1 MRRAPLFGRVRSST
15 VRLSSTLECVP
26 ELLNLLWGQLL
37 APAHNAQ
44 HLFALDLALP
54 FASRLRFHALAIG
67 LGVEEPRQ
75 EFEARIGDGGVARGN
90 RRDDQKVLQGAAPAF
105 PAARTKI
112 APRNRFNGATSC
124 PAVMGA
130 RMPGAI
136 PSRSAPPGSVIAAYP
151 NGAGARARMNPLPAL
166 EEPKSWVCDV
176 DVRDQE
182 GRHGTHLCRVPSGTA
197 HGLVA
202 PATATASAP
211 AARPSPPTP
220 TAVPA
225 PPAMTAAAPA
235 ATTPPSATTPPPTMT
250 APPTM
255 ASASPVSTSSVP
267 ATLAGI
273 IRLDAVEVGREE
285 VS

>member
-1 MRRAPLFGRVRSST
+1 MTCLLYANRDISTWLPQRTRFGRVRSSP
-15 VRLSSTLECVP
+15 VQLSSTLERVP

-75 EFEARIGDGGVARGN
+75 EFEARIGGGGVAREN
-90 RRDDQKVLQGAAPAF
+90 RRDDQKGLQGAAPAF

-112 APRNRFNGATSC
+112 APRNRFNGATSR

-151 NGAGARARMNPLPAL
+151 NGACRRKAKMSAL
-166 EEPKSWVCDV
+166 SKVKMSVSC
-176 DVRDQE
+176 
-182 GRHGTHLCRVPSGTA
+182 PSGSRSGGCRTDERGA
-197 HGLVA
+197 DEQ
-202 PATATASAP
+202 TRT
-211 AARPSPPTP
+211 
-220 TAVPA
+220 
-225 PPAMTAAAPA
+225 
-235 ATTPPSATTPPPTMT
+235 
-250 APPTM
+250 
-255 ASASPVSTSSVP
+255 
-267 ATLAGI
+267 
-273 IRLDAVEVGREE
+273 
-285 VS
+285 

>member
-1 MRRAPLFGRVRSST
+1 MTCLLCANRDISTWLPQRTLFGRVRSST
-15 VRLSSTLECVP
+15 VQLSSTLERVP

-67 LGVEEPRQ
+67 QGVEEPRQ
-75 EFEARIGDGGVARGN
+75 EFEARIGGGGVAREN
-90 RRDDQKVLQGAAPAF
+90 RRDDQKGLQGAAPAF

-112 APRNRFNGATSC
+112 APRNRFNGAISR

-166 EEPKSWVCDV
+166 EGLS
-176 DVRDQE
+176 
-182 GRHGTHLCRVPSGTA
+182 HGFVMSMSAIRKAGMGLTSVGCRA
-197 HGLVA
+197 
-202 PATATASAP
+202 
-211 AARPSPPTP
+211 
-220 TAVPA
+220 
-225 PPAMTAAAPA
+225 
-235 ATTPPSATTPPPTMT
+235 
-250 APPTM
+250 
-255 ASASPVSTSSVP
+255 
-267 ATLAGI
+267 
-273 IRLDAVEVGREE
+273 
-285 VS
+285 

>member
-75 EFEARIGDGGVARGN
+75 EFEARIGGGGVAREN
-90 RRDDQKVLQGAAPAF
+90 RRDDQKGLQGAAPAF

-112 APRNRFNGATSC
+112 APRNRFNGATSS

-136 PSRSAPPGSVIAAYP
+136 PSRSAPPGSVIAAS
-151 NGAGARARMNPLPAL
+151 AKCACRRKAKMSAL
-166 EEPKSWVCDV
+166 SKVKMSVSC
-176 DVRDQE
+176 
-182 GRHGTHLCRVPSGTA
+182 PSGSRNGGGGTDERGA
-197 HGLVA
+197 DEQTRAKPDRCSG
-202 PATATASAP
+202 
-211 AARPSPPTP
+211 PP
-220 TAVPA
+220 
-225 PPAMTAAAPA
+225 
-235 ATTPPSATTPPPTMT
+235 
-250 APPTM
+250 
-255 ASASPVSTSSVP
+255 
-267 ATLAGI
+267 
-273 IRLDAVEVGREE
+273 
-285 VS
+285 

>member
-1 MRRAPLFGRVRSST
+1 MIFCAMVRTTRPMRAWRSQAGLCSPWFGVARSYGTESGRVRSSM

-75 EFEARIGDGGVARGN
+75 EFEARIGGGGVAREN

-112 APRNRFNGATSC
+112 APRNRFNGAISR
-124 PAVMGA
+124 PAVMGQ

-136 PSRSAPPGSVIAAYP
+136 PSRSALPGSVIA
-151 NGAGARARMNPLPAL
+151 GER
-166 EEPKSWVCDV
+166 
-176 DVRDQE
+176 
-182 GRHGTHLCRVPSGTA
+182 SG
-197 HGLVA
+197 G
-202 PATATASAP
+202 S
-211 AARPSPPTP
+211 
-220 TAVPA
+220 
-225 PPAMTAAAPA
+225 
-235 ATTPPSATTPPPTMT
+235 
-250 APPTM
+250 
-255 ASASPVSTSSVP
+255 
-267 ATLAGI
+267 
-273 IRLDAVEVGREE
+273 
-285 VS
+285 

>member
-1 MRRAPLFGRVRSST
+1 MAAGSPARTAAMIRRYFKG
-15 VRLSSTLECVP
+15 
-26 ELLNLLWGQLL
+26 LLRRFLLPG
-37 APAHNAQ
+37 
-44 HLFALDLALP
+44 
-54 FASRLRFHALAIG
+54 
-67 LGVEEPRQ
+67 
-75 EFEARIGDGGVARGN
+75 
-90 RRDDQKVLQGAAPAF
+90 
-105 PAARTKI
+105 TKI
-112 APRNRFNGATSC
+112 APRNRFNGATSR
-124 PAVMGA
+124 PAFMGA

-225 PPAMTAAAPA
+225 PPIASDGAASPCGCC
-235 ATTPPSATTPPPTMT
+235 TGCTIRPKKMGT
-250 APPTM
+250 APEGAVSV
-255 ASASPVSTSSVP
+255 ASLPRGPDGYAARRTSPMSTLS
-267 ATLAGI
+267 LALVI
-273 IRLDAVEVGREE
+273 LHC
-285 VS
+285 